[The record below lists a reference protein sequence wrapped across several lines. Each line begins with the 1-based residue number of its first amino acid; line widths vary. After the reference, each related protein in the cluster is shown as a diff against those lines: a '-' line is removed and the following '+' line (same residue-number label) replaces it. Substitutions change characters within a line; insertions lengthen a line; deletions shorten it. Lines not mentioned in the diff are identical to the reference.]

1 MSSEKPVT
9 PQETHSAA
17 AIIIATTFF
26 QLFFILKNL
35 LQLGLYLSSNVLR
48 AFPGGALSSW
58 GNEIVSRP
66 SHLRDPAARPP
77 SVPFLRLMGIIRAE
91 YGVFRLKKRA
101 SARLSAKVVPFFSY
115 TGCAVILRFRARF
128 PGFRH
133 ISVTLIFG
141 THRPPSRRFFPI
153 IAQHFDFVNP
163 ENTIQNGFFTPV
175 SPFLAKS
182 GI

>member
-1 MSSEKPVT
+1 
-9 PQETHSAA
+9 
-17 AIIIATTFF
+17 
-26 QLFFILKNL
+26 LKNL

-58 GNEIVSRP
+58 GNEIVSRS

-77 SVPFLRLMGIIRAE
+77 SGPFLRLMGIIRAE

-101 SARLSAKVVPFFSY
+101 SARLPAKIVRFFSY
-115 TGCAVILRFRARF
+115 TGCVVILRFRARF

-141 THRPPSRRFFPI
+141 THRPPPRRFFPI

-175 SPFLAKS
+175 SPFWAKS

>member
-1 MSSEKPVT
+1 
-9 PQETHSAA
+9 
-17 AIIIATTFF
+17 
-26 QLFFILKNL
+26 
-35 LQLGLYLSSNVLR
+35 
-48 AFPGGALSSW
+48 
-58 GNEIVSRP
+58 
-66 SHLRDPAARPP
+66 
-77 SVPFLRLMGIIRAE
+77 MGTIRAK
-91 YGVFRLKKRA
+91 YGFFRLKKRA

-115 TGCAVILRFRARF
+115 TGCFVILRFRARI

-141 THRPPSRRFFPI
+141 THGSPPCRFFPI
-153 IAQHFDFVNP
+153 IAQDFEFVNP